1 MSLKPLPGS
10 HFFSL
15 YFGTEWEL
23 FQVIQSEVSQYMEQ
37 EGGTIAKY
45 SHILKKSP
53 NSAKATPIE
62 TPRVP
67 QPLGVK
73 PKEIKSYWTKPNE
86 QRRERGEFTQQNLK
100 QIPNSKYEIPI
111 SRQFLD
117 PNAPSRGWGDG
128 NEIDQII
135 IANYEP
141 GGNPPDIILGSGS
154 EIEDIT
160 SWCQQ
165 FKTHIKAGK
174 LRNSLQIPYEKV
186 IGYAA
191 KWCEKEFFE
200 STLKAIFESNKPTDN
215 NPQLSEDIVVDLMY
229 EHFSSSRSLHNQ
241 SLAIQ
246 KYRHLENETFDR
258 FQRRVGI
265 LIGATDFQTMTADQ
279 IAIMFH
285 MDMMTN
291 KILKKGNMEEF

>member
-1 MSLKPLPGS
+1 M
-10 HFFSL
+10 
-15 YFGTEWEL
+15 
-23 FQVIQSEVSQYMEQ
+23 
-37 EGGTIAKY
+37 
-45 SHILKKSP
+45 
-53 NSAKATPIE
+53 
-62 TPRVP
+62 
-67 QPLGVK
+67 
-73 PKEIKSYWTKPNE
+73 
-86 QRRERGEFTQQNLK
+86 NLK
-100 QIPNSKYEIPI
+100 QSW
-111 SRQFLD
+111 D
-117 PNAPSRGWGDG
+117 PNDLFKGWGVG
-128 NEIDQII
+128 NEVDQIL

-141 GGNPPDIILGSGS
+141 GGNPPDILLGSGS

-165 FKTHIKAGK
+165 FKIHIKAGK
-174 LRNSLQIPYEKV
+174 LINSLQIPYEKV

-246 KYRHLENETFDR
+246 KCRHLENETFDR

-265 LIGATDFQTMTADQ
+265 LI
-279 IAIMFH
+279 
-285 MDMMTN
+285 
-291 KILKKGNMEEF
+291 